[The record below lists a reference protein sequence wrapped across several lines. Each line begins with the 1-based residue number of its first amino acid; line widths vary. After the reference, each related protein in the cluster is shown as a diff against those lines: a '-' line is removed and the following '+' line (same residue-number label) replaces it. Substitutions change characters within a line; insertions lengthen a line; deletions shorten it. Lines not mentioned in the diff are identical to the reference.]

1 MTELRADRPARLVTV
16 CLYLG
21 LLAAVQIVQVFT
33 VLSSWDSTSGQKQ
46 VKKFTDPLVE
56 EGFSRDGAET
66 TYRIL
71 LGVLAILA
79 ASAVVFAVYTTMGH
93 AVSRIMLTITAPL
106 MALVGLGEGSVFAIA
121 LSIVTFYCVS
131 QLWSP
136 EVRRWFARLAG
147 KDVSMPGPPPAQ
159 PVPTEVASQP
169 STSLPVQVAPVR
181 QPAPTDWVKIMSIIT
196 LIVSSLV
203 ALGCGLF
210 LVVYGVARDQ
220 FVRMEVDSSGNWAN
234 LTEAEVRDA
243 AHTFAVMSWALLPLC
258 LIAIGVSI
266 TLLVRR
272 RQRR

>member
-147 KDVSMPGPPPAQ
+147 KDVPMPGPPPAQ

-196 LIVSSLV
+196 LIISSLV